1 MALTPL
7 SSPGIGSGL
16 DINGLVS
23 KLMAVE
29 QRPLTLLDTKE
40 ASLQAKLSAYGSLKG
55 ALASFQS
62 AAAALATPAK
72 FSALKASVADDT
84 LFSASAAAGA
94 SPGRYEIE
102 VQSLAQAQ
110 KLKSGTF
117 ATLDETVGSGTLTIQ
132 FGTYCGG
139 SFTLNPDKSTQ
150 TITLGS
156 ADASLAGVRD
166 AINKAD
172 VGVRASIINDGTGNR
187 LVIASNSG
195 GLANALK
202 ISVAD
207 DDGNDT
213 DGAGLSRLTFDAS
226 SGGTMNLTQTVA
238 AQDAVAV
245 IDGITVSNASNTIRG
260 ALEGV
265 TLNLAKTGTTTL
277 EVTRD
282 NAGVQSAIE
291 AFVKGYND
299 LNKTLGDLSRYNA
312 DTKQAS
318 VLTGDSTLR
327 SVQSQLRAVFNNA
340 LATAGGG
347 MSTLS
352 EIGLGFQ
359 KDGTLRLDSTKLNAA
374 LNDPTRDV
382 ATLFAAVGKPSDSL
396 MAFSS
401 ATADTKNGRYA
412 VEITQLATRGTA
424 AGSTTAALTITAGVN
439 DTLDF
444 TVDGVLGSIT
454 LAAGTY
460 TADSL
465 AAELQ
470 SRINGALSSSG
481 PAVTV
486 TQSGGVL
493 SVASD
498 RYGAV
503 SSVSIG
509 GGSALADLFGA
520 PVQTAGLD
528 VAGTIG
534 GFSAS
539 GSGRTLTGS
548 GDAAGLTIEVSGGAT
563 GDRGTIDF
571 ARGYATLLDKLVEG
585 MLKTDG
591 LINGRIGGVNASIQ
605 ALGPQREALGRRLD
619 LIEKRYR
626 AQFTALDAM
635 VASMTQTSTFLQQQ
649 LANLPGSSKSK

>member
-55 ALASFQS
+55 ALASFQN
-62 AAAALATPAK
+62 AAAALSTPAK

-94 SPGRYEIE
+94 APGRYEIE

-132 FGTYCGG
+132 FGTYSGG

-150 TITLGS
+150 TITIDS
-156 ADASLAGVRD
+156 TDASLAGVRD
-166 AINKAD
+166 AINEAD
-172 VGVRASIINDGTGNR
+172 IGVRASIINDGSGYR
-187 LVIASNSG
+187 LVIASNSS

-207 DDGNDT
+207 DDGTDT
-213 DGAGLSRLTFDAS
+213 DGAGLSQLTFDAS
-226 SGGTMNLTQTVA
+226 SGGTMNLSQTVA
-238 AQDAVAV
+238 AQNAVAV
-245 IDGITVSNASNTIRG
+245 IDGIPVSNASNTISG

-277 EVTRD
+277 DVAKD
-282 NAGVQSAIE
+282 NASVQSAIE

-318 VLTGDSTLR
+318 LLTGDSTLR
-327 SVQSQLRAVFNNA
+327 SVQSQLRAVFNTA

-359 KDGTLRLDSTKLNAA
+359 RDGTLRLDSTKLNAA
-374 LNDPTRDV
+374 LNDPTKDV
-382 ATLFAAVGKPSDSL
+382 ATLFAAIGKPSDSL
-396 MAFSS
+396 MAFSA

-424 AGSTTAALTITAGVN
+424 SGSTSAALTITSGVN

-444 TVDGVLGSIT
+444 TVDGALGSIT

-481 PAVTV
+481 PTVTV
-486 TQSGGVL
+486 SQSGGVL
-493 SVASD
+493 SVVSD

-520 PVQTAGLD
+520 PVQTDGLD
-528 VAGTIG
+528 VAGSIG
-534 GFSAS
+534 GFPAT
-539 GSGRTLTGS
+539 GSGQTLTGS
-548 GDAAGLTIEVSGGAT
+548 GDAQGLTIEVSGGAT

-571 ARGYATLLDKLVEG
+571 ARGYATLLDKLIEG

-591 LINGRIGGVNASIQ
+591 LINGRIDGVNDSIQ
-605 ALGPQREALGRRLD
+605 ALGPQREALSRRLE

>member
-55 ALASFQS
+55 ALSSFQS

-132 FGTYCGG
+132 FGTYSGG

-156 ADASLAGVRD
+156 ADASLAGVR
-166 AINKAD
+166 
-172 VGVRASIINDGTGNR
+172 ASIINDGTGNR
-187 LVIASNSG
+187 LVIASNSS

-207 DDGNDT
+207 DNGNDT

-226 SGGTMNLTQTVA
+226 GGGTMNLTQTVA

-359 KDGTLRLDSTKLNAA
+359 KDGSLRLDSTKLNAA

-396 MAFSS
+396 MSFSS

-548 GDAAGLTIEVSGGAT
+548 GDTAGLTIEVSGGAT

-591 LINGRIGGVNASIQ
+591 LINGRIGGVNAWIQ